1 MPAPGHG
8 SEEAEA
14 METSSSVRR
23 HGPPITGQL
32 GETGTRECHLSS
44 PGTYQFLPSDNKLL
58 FAQSFTAESGV
69 GGGGTTSPV
78 SFQESMAA
86 LILPRYSEPSQQTLS
101 MEDGIYVTKALR
113 GGSGLRCH
121 YSTSR
126 DT

>member
-1 MPAPGHG
+1 
-8 SEEAEA
+8 
-14 METSSSVRR
+14 METSSSVGR

-44 PGTYQFLPSDNKLL
+44 PGTYHFLPSDKQTPLC
-58 FAQSFTAESGV
+58 SV
-69 GGGGTTSPV
+69 KGGGGAKTTSSV

-101 MEDGIYVTKALR
+101 MEDGIYVTEALR
-113 GGSGLRCH
+113 GGSGLGCH